1 MLYGGP
7 PPSGQ
12 FDQDMEVVDGRM
24 VPAAA
29 GPPQVEEVEADP
41 SNEVLNIVD

>member
-1 MLYGGP
+1 
-7 PPSGQ
+7 
-12 FDQDMEVVDGRM
+12 MEVVDGRM

-29 GPPQVEEVEADP
+29 GAPQVEEVEADP